1 MNPTILLPGFSC
13 CIAPALAAVSLLLM
27 PAVARADDGAT
38 PVKVHID
45 RVDKKLVLEGRPP
58 RGSPR
63 ASALE
68 PWSLRCPAPCDAE
81 VMRDYEYRITGDGV
95 RTSATFKL
103 EGGPAGKT
111 TLAVSPASKGAF
123 TTGVAMASAAPV
135 AFLGGA
141 ALLIHGFLQS
151 WPDGNTPGSTAL
163 METGGV
169 IALSAAGGFVTGLF
183 MLAFNASTSVA
194 QDAPV
199 PPPRRTEPSQ
209 PVPTWPRESSAG
221 PYLPPIPTVAILTR
235 SF

>member
-1 MNPTILLPGFSC
+1 MNATNLPLRFSC
-13 CIAPALAAVSLLLM
+13 CLAPALAAVSLLLM
-27 PAVARADDGAT
+27 PAAARADDAAAI
-38 PVKVHID
+38 KVHID
-45 RVDKKLVLEGRPP
+45 RLDKKLVLEGRPP
-58 RGSPR
+58 RGNPR

-68 PWSLRCPAPCDAE
+68 PWSLLCPAPCDAE

-103 EGGPAGKT
+103 EGRPAGKT

-135 AFLGGA
+135 VFLGGA
-141 ALLIHGFLQS
+141 ALLLHGFLQS
-151 WPDGNTPGSTAL
+151 WPDGSTPGSTAL

-194 QDAPV
+194 QNVPA

-221 PYLPPIPTVAILTR
+221 PYLPPVPTLSILTR